1 MEELPLNQALGL
13 YYQND
18 GAPLHNTREVDQELT
33 RIFDDKWMGVN
44 GPALWYPRSPNTIR
58 FLFFFGDI

>member
-13 YYQND
+13 YYQNE

-44 GPALWYPRSPNTIR
+44 GPVLWYPR
-58 FLFFFGDI
+58 